1 MPNLHNESPLNVLH
15 FFQSSFNSVV
25 TTARNFQDGS
35 LLPAAQQSPR
45 RIAPVRRTY
54 NWQADELVISFNMS
68 NIATPTCTRLEPPV
82 TWLAASGARVK
93 VLHSGGCTKDE
104 KSNPKLQKSC
114 TSVIEVSVS
123 RNFAECSLSALRNR
137 GFARE
142 DIYRMLDKGPWT
154 LAFDI
159 PAALPRLFASLQ
171 VSDEFM
177 LNQHHFLLVQNNFD
191 DFCRH

>member
-1 MPNLHNESPLNVLH
+1 MSSTVSDILPFIVPIFISLSNSFES
-15 FFQSSFNSVV
+15 
-25 TTARNFQDGS
+25 
-35 LLPAAQQSPR
+35 LPAKSRSNDGRLLVAPQQNSR
-45 RIAPVRRTY
+45 RLAPLPRTY
-54 NWQADELVISFNMS
+54 NWLAEELTISYNSTSLS
-68 NIATPTCTRLEPPV
+68 NPTCTRLEPPV

-142 DIYRMLDKGPWT
+142 DIYRMLDKGP
-154 LAFDI
+154 
-159 PAALPRLFASLQ
+159 
-171 VSDEFM
+171 
-177 LNQHHFLLVQNNFD
+177 
-191 DFCRH
+191 